1 METKGVTEDFRE
13 RADTEF
19 TIWDIRDKMG
29 LIETAYE
36 ECDGLLTSAGM
47 STLGYEKQDYTMM
60 LEHLNILIDYVLDA
74 HAQAHDILDHPL
86 YLAFVNGA
94 AQTLGEIVLNDITT
108 ENTFGM
114 EEYVQ
119 FTEIDNIYYTR
130 EIKDHLTMSDFL
142 GLEEVNPGEGMPVL
156 ENIETIGYFTEL
168 FRADYEGM
176 TEGDINTMMEAY
188 LYGGEFVHE
197 SHHPFGNFISGILD
211 VTIVKPLIE
220 CIIGKDLITGDK
232 LTEFE
237 QGMQFVDVLL
247 GVLTLGQGTAAMKP
261 ADLTGK
267 DAAKQLLKVWAVD
280 AVSDTAAY
288 TAGYVCDELGMPP
301 GVTFIASLLTG
312 CTVSLEVGKYVFR
325 DGGKIVKQLDADEML
340 EYVRGKGGTAVLD
353 NANYAQKTYSNT
365 FSAEG
370 RKIYSDLAGEPINTI
385 DDLVNAINFGKVNV
399 ADLPVEY
406 IVRDG
411 NTLILNTRTS
421 QVLTQAGIS
430 RSQWNA
436 IDRTGE
442 ALFEELLTEQL
453 SRNKLTAEGISTVRS
468 SGGQ

>member
-142 GLEEVNPGEGMPVL
+142 GLEEVNPGEGVPVL

>member
-1 METKGVTEDFRE
+1 
-13 RADTEF
+13 
-19 TIWDIRDKMG
+19 
-29 LIETAYE
+29 
-36 ECDGLLTSAGM
+36 
-47 STLGYEKQDYTMM
+47 
-60 LEHLNILIDYVLDA
+60 
-74 HAQAHDILDHPL
+74 
-86 YLAFVNGA
+86 
-94 AQTLGEIVLNDITT
+94 
-108 ENTFGM
+108 
-114 EEYVQ
+114 
-119 FTEIDNIYYTR
+119 
-130 EIKDHLTMSDFL
+130 
-142 GLEEVNPGEGMPVL
+142 MPVL

>member
-156 ENIETIGYFTEL
+156 ENIETIGYFKEL

-247 GVLTLGQGTAAMKP
+247 GVLTLGQGTAAMKS

>member
-1 METKGVTEDFRE
+1 
-13 RADTEF
+13 
-19 TIWDIRDKMG
+19 
-29 LIETAYE
+29 
-36 ECDGLLTSAGM
+36 
-47 STLGYEKQDYTMM
+47 MM

-156 ENIETIGYFTEL
+156 ENIETIGYFKEL

>member
-1 METKGVTEDFRE
+1 
-13 RADTEF
+13 
-19 TIWDIRDKMG
+19 
-29 LIETAYE
+29 
-36 ECDGLLTSAGM
+36 
-47 STLGYEKQDYTMM
+47 MM

-247 GVLTLGQGTAAMKP
+247 GVLTLGQGTAAMKS

>member
-1 METKGVTEDFRE
+1 
-13 RADTEF
+13 
-19 TIWDIRDKMG
+19 
-29 LIETAYE
+29 
-36 ECDGLLTSAGM
+36 
-47 STLGYEKQDYTMM
+47 MM

>member
-29 LIETAYE
+29 LIEAAYE

-74 HAQAHDILDHPL
+74 HEQAHDILDHPL

-197 SHHPFGNFISGILD
+197 SYHPFGNFISGILD

-220 CIIGKDLITGDK
+220 CVIGKDLITGDK

-340 EYVRGKGGTAVLD
+340 EYVGGGGKGGLEPGTL
-353 NANYAQKTYSNT
+353 SNVD
-365 FSAEG
+365 A
-370 RKIYSDLAGEPINTI
+370 RKWYLEQEAKIPDLI
-385 DDLVNAINFGKVNV
+385 DDSLPLDQQARQAFELRNQYRKQARELMSDRQLAESLYATDPNLTWEQIVQKQIDKGLSRDDIYKAII
-399 ADLPVEY
+399 ESSQ
-406 IVRDG
+406 RS
-411 NTLILNTRTS
+411 RTS
-421 QVLTQAGIS
+421 VNQSLGL
-430 RSQWNA
+430 
-436 IDRTGE
+436 E
-442 ALFEELLTEQL
+442 
-453 SRNKLTAEGISTVRS
+453 
-468 SGGQ
+468 

>member
-156 ENIETIGYFTEL
+156 ENIETIGYFKEL

-340 EYVRGKGGTAVLD
+340 EYVGGGGKGGTDALETVSKTNPFDLQPTHSQTLSKNKM
-353 NANYAQKTYSNT
+353 NALMDDI
-365 FSAEG
+365 
-370 RKIYSDLAGEPINTI
+370 KINGIQEPIKYVEYNGQMYVVDGHHRLLAAKKLGLTEITVKKVDLPYAGYNTI
-385 DDLVNAINFGKVNV
+385 DDL
-399 ADLPVEY
+399 L
-406 IVRDG
+406 
-411 NTLILNTRTS
+411 
-421 QVLTQAGIS
+421 
-430 RSQWNA
+430 W
-436 IDRTGE
+436 
-442 ALFEELLTEQL
+442 FE
-453 SRNKLTAEGISTVRS
+453 
-468 SGGQ
+468 

>member
-142 GLEEVNPGEGMPVL
+142 GLEEVNPGEGVPVL

-247 GVLTLGQGTAAMKP
+247 GVLTLGQGTAAMKS

>member
-1 METKGVTEDFRE
+1 
-13 RADTEF
+13 
-19 TIWDIRDKMG
+19 
-29 LIETAYE
+29 
-36 ECDGLLTSAGM
+36 
-47 STLGYEKQDYTMM
+47 MM

-142 GLEEVNPGEGMPVL
+142 GLEEVNPGEGVPVL

-247 GVLTLGQGTAAMKP
+247 GVLTLGQGAAAMKS

>member
-1 METKGVTEDFRE
+1 
-13 RADTEF
+13 
-19 TIWDIRDKMG
+19 
-29 LIETAYE
+29 
-36 ECDGLLTSAGM
+36 
-47 STLGYEKQDYTMM
+47 MM

-156 ENIETIGYFTEL
+156 ENIETIGYFKEL

-247 GVLTLGQGTAAMKP
+247 GVLTLGQGTAAMKS

>member
-247 GVLTLGQGTAAMKP
+247 GVLTLGQGTAAMKS